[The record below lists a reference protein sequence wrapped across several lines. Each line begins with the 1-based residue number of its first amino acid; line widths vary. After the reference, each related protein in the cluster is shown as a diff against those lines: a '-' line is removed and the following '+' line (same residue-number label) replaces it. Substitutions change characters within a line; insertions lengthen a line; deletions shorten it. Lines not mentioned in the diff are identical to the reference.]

1 MKRIEAQDTT
11 GRIMAV
17 WPMDELD
24 RAQRLVS
31 LSESPWTIGIAEF
44 ESEAEADAKRLDHLE
59 QLAFNGESLFRF
71 QASLFA
77 SVRRQIDAA
86 RNAPNPTFTPI
97 ETDTK
102 PK

>member
-1 MKRIEAQDTT
+1 
-11 GRIMAV
+11 MAH

-31 LSESPWTIGIAEF
+31 LSEAPWTIGVAEF
-44 ESEAEADAKRLDHLE
+44 ESEAEADKARLDWMETQGNPMNIQWSTNNLRWFDKVIGHHRTIRE
-59 QLAFNGESLFRF
+59 W
-71 QASLFA
+71 
-77 SVRRQIDAA
+77 IDAA
-86 RNAPNPTFTPI
+86 RNALNPTFTPI